1 MFEAMKKQMSKHSG
15 FLVLALPAAI
25 VLLYL
30 WCVCISGAGAEIGKD
45 GITADGIREF
55 FENVPFYVGWAFV
68 NSLVILLGYGAW
80 RSYRNEEVPVS
91 VPILLSGL
99 AVILPFWCERSDL
112 VEMLSGF
119 VMILWPVPTVCLIG
133 FGLRKMVR
141 NEKVVFGIS
150 AAAVFL
156 LAVRFHMFA
165 GSIMKESWN
174 SDLGV
179 PAIWLLEILL
189 WSAAVSF
196 SGSDREKRR
205 NLVLAWLACLVIFYF
220 STFMEA
226 SYLSSCHMWD
236 EVRGRCWNRVLFLCW
251 PVFLT
256 ALTKKLCSGVPKDR
270 PYFSEKVGA
279 LYFLAVLPLCWLMTD
294 ISLNFAVQAFRDD
307 ICGLLYL
314 LFLAEF
320 VIWKEVYGEREQREN
335 RVRALL
341 ILLLVNTGAAVYLLV
356 RNERLRE
363 VLYYLGFP
371 FREGSPAMRTEW
383 REYRKATAGA
393 FFTNDLAVLD
403 STYRNDGFYYI
414 LNGSHGLASIRFH
427 AGMFPLLVMLLLL
440 TVTVMLLLSRR
451 RDGGDFSKCVGYLAV
466 GWLVKMAMS
475 VILQMNMVLSPC
487 IEFPFTGTD
496 MTELV
501 VLALV
506 LHEGRR
512 RMCGERKCL

>member
-1 MFEAMKKQMSKHSG
+1 MFETIKKQISKHSG
-15 FLVLALPAAI
+15 FLALVLPAAI

-45 GITADGIREF
+45 GITADGIREL
-55 FENVPFYVGWAFV
+55 FENVPLYVCWAFV

-80 RSYRNEEVPVS
+80 RSYRNEEAPVS

-112 VEMLSGF
+112 VEMLSGV

-133 FGLRKMVR
+133 FVLRKLVR
-141 NEKVVFGIS
+141 NEKAVFGIN

-156 LAVRFHMFA
+156 LAIGFHLFA
-165 GSIMKESWN
+165 ESVMEESWN

-179 PAIWLLEILL
+179 PVIWLLEILL

-196 SGSDREKRR
+196 SESNREKRR
-205 NLVLAWLACLVIFYF
+205 NLVLAWLVCLAIFYF
-220 STFMEA
+220 STFMDA

-256 ALTKKLCSGVPKDR
+256 ALTKKLCFGVPKDR
-270 PYFSEKVGA
+270 PYFAEKVGA

-320 VIWKEVYGEREQREN
+320 VIWKEVYGEQEQRGN

-341 ILLLVNTGAAVYLLV
+341 FLLLVNTGAAVYLLV

-363 VLYYLGFP
+363 VLYYIGFP
-371 FREGSPAMRTEW
+371 FREGSPALRAGW
-383 REYRKATAGA
+383 KEYRAATARA
-393 FFTNDLAVLD
+393 FFTNDLTVLN
-403 STYRNDGFYYI
+403 STYQNEGCYMI
-414 LNGSHGLASIRFH
+414 LNGSHGLAAIRFH
-427 AGMFPLLVMLLLL
+427 VGMLPLLAMFFLL
-440 TVTVMLLLSRR
+440 TVMVIFLLRR
-451 RDGGDFSKCVGYLAV
+451 NRGSGRFPKCVGYLAV
-466 GWLVKMAMS
+466 GFLVKAVMCL
-475 VILQMNMVLSPC
+475 VLQMNMVLSPC

-496 MTELV
+496 MTEFV